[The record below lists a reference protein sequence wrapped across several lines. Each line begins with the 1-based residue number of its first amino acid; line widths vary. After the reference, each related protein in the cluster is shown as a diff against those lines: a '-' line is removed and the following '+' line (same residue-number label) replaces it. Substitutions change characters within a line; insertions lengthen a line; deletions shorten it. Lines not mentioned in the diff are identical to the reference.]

1 MTTLSKK
8 LSRSTTDYKFSKA
21 LKLSTF
27 SVPFLYNLI
36 LYKVQPEVVAE
47 TAENVQAEPEG
58 NETVEAVTGGNE
70 TIEAVTGGNET
81 VEAVT
86 GGNETVEAVTGG
98 NETAEAES
106 VVPEGDGEEGAA
118 PRSGYSHN

>member
-21 LKLSTF
+21 LELSTF

-86 GGNETVEAVTGG
+86 GGNET
-98 NETAEAES
+98 AEAES

-118 PRSGYSHN
+118 PRSGYSHY